1 MRKKNEV
8 VYAERQSNFELCR
21 IVSMFMIVSVH
32 YFPHGILDDNL
43 VPIGTKQ
50 YYLGWLLETL
60 CIIGPNVFTML
71 AAWFLCT
78 RQKSDIRK
86 VILIYIKLVAY
97 NVVLFG
103 VGLIFNTANLSRH
116 EIILLF
122 FPFLGGRYWYIET
135 YILLL
140 FLYPFINFLIN
151 NISKKSYTILL
162 VFWICVFSL
171 WFTILPSA
179 PIQDWGYGITTFV
192 TCYLIVGYIKLHG
205 DGTAVLSKLF
215 NSKKVCVLVYLI
227 TSGISFSMITDQ
239 TEGTKFIFPNN
250 VAHAYCSIW
259 VVISALSVFLLFKNL
274 KIRYCK
280 IINNIASLTL
290 SVSIIH
296 NNYSCKD
303 LYYRIMN
310 TEQFANSEVYILIYL
325 SQVVLQFSISA
336 LIGWIINIPI
346 NFIWKKASFKK
357 LEIVCEE

>member
-1 MRKKNEV
+1 MK
-8 VYAERQSNFELCR
+8 L
-21 IVSMFMIVSVH
+21 
-32 YFPHGILDDNL
+32 
-43 VPIGTKQ
+43 
-50 YYLGWLLETL
+50 YY
-60 CIIGPNVFTML
+60 CF
-71 AAWFLCT
+71 FL
-78 RQKSDIRK
+78 
-86 VILIYIKLVAY
+86 
-97 NVVLFG
+97 FW
-103 VGLIFNTANLSRH
+103 
-116 EIILLF
+116 
-122 FPFLGGRYWYIET
+122 GGRYWYIET

-192 TCYLIVGYIKLHG
+192 TCYLIVGY
-205 DGTAVLSKLF
+205 
-215 NSKKVCVLVYLI
+215 VLVYLI